1 MPGGDRTGPMGQGPM
16 TGRAA
21 GYCTGSPA
29 PGYMNPA
36 PGGGFESW
44 GRGFRGRGGGGRG
57 GGRGW
62 RNRFYATGLPG
73 WARAGWDF
81 GPPAPYGAPFAPSMT
96 REQEVELLREQA
108 SYFNET
114 LEDIKKR
121 IEELSAQTK
130 ET

>member
-21 GYCTGSPA
+21 GYCTGSPT
-29 PGYMNPA
+29 PGYANPA
-36 PGGGFESW
+36 PGSGFANW
-44 GRGFRGRGGGGRG
+44 GRGFRGR

-81 GPPAPYGAPFAPSMT
+81 GPPAPRGVPFDPSMT
-96 REQEVELLREQA
+96 REQEMELLREQA

-121 IEELSAQTK
+121 IEELSTSPK
-130 ET
+130 EA